1 MFLFRPPPQ
10 IGTLNCWIGAW
21 DDAEIHPTNQ
31 KKKALVIRGKVSE
44 TGKSIL
50 QKIAFALV
58 QEEEFVF
65 NEIQVNILILAD
77 LTTIFII
84 LFATLSNYVL
94 PTNRN
99 TQSYLMDN

>member
-1 MFLFRPPPQ
+1 MQKYIQPK
-10 IGTLNCWIGAW
+10 
-21 DDAEIHPTNQ
+21 

-77 LTTIFII
+77 LTTIFDYYFVCNPFKLGPAHQPQHTI
-84 LFATLSNYVL
+84 LFNGQLTFIYIFTELGKH
-94 PTNRN
+94 TR
-99 TQSYLMDN
+99 SYFI